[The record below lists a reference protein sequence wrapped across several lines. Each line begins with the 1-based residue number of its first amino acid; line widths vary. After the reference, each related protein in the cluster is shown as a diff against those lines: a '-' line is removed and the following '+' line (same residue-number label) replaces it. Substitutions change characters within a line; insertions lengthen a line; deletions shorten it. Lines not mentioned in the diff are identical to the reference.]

1 MERMCLRNDVYVA
14 PTTHVAG
21 ETLPAADYNV
31 IVNDIIDHETRLLS
45 SSQVIETKTLTG
57 TAAIDFTS
65 IPATYTNLQLI
76 WRLRGSDANAVIAVY
91 VTFNNDAG
99 GNYTFNDLQNRNA
112 TVSGGVQT
120 STTAIN
126 GGVCPGSIGTAN
138 LFGGGNYTIYNYA
151 NTSYYKQMIYNTAY
165 ANTTA
170 ADSFQRSGG
179 GYWAS
184 NDAINRITF
193 SGGATSTFLIGSS
206 VTLIGIP

>member
-1 MERMCLRNDVYVA
+1 MAYVTPGTVAAGDVATAAAWNVLTNDVI
-14 PTTHVAG
+14 
-21 ETLPAADYNV
+21 N
-31 IVNDIIDHETRLLS
+31 HETRLLS

-76 WRLRGSDANAVIAVY
+76 WRLRGSEASAVIAVY

-112 TVSGGVQT
+112 TVSGSVQT

-126 GGVCPGSIGTAN
+126 GGVCPGSTGTAN

-184 NDAINRITF
+184 NAAINRITF
-193 SGGATSTFLIGSS
+193 LGGAASTFLIGSS